1 MHHFGKPGEHQPLEH
16 DSGKNDD
23 KEFNNSQ
30 CNEGDISLSL
40 VVTAISQLERS
51 RQRSDLFDGRFTT
64 DHGWAIL
71 LLIYLYQASGTPI
84 SINILIH
91 ESRLSAG
98 TAQRYVD
105 AMQQD
110 GLLEPG
116 AMILTKSGRSKL
128 EALLSFYNEKDT

>member
-1 MHHFGKPGEHQPLEH
+1 MHHFGKPSEHQPLEH

-30 CNEGDISLSL
+30 CNEGDISLSF

-51 RQRSDLFDGRFTT
+51 RQRAALFDGRFTT
-64 DHGWAIL
+64 DHGWTIL

-84 SINILIH
+84 SISILTH
-91 ESRLSAG
+91 EAQLSAG

-105 AMQQD
+105 AMHQD
-110 GLLEPG
+110 GLLESG
-116 AMILTKSGRSKL
+116 AMILTKLGRNKL
-128 EALLSFYNEKDT
+128 EALLSFFNEKAA